1 MLFMTPKTDHST
13 TDQPDY
19 LQNPWVQLWGKPMR
33 VIGSKMAAMA
43 SNMPDPFGIR
53 REWMRQQ
60 ILLELRPWLDDDAR
74 THTKDDGTSVG
85 GRYYTYLKDKMQSAM
100 ASYPVAIQYDTKQM
114 LMHDQSMQAMLRGEQ
129 MVEYFRLTDEI
140 IRARYP
146 NDHGVLFRPEYN
158 HHFLTEESHAA
169 GRHGK
174 IVAMPVDEIVALF
187 ARPSHIKA
195 DEILDFPHIIITS
208 SHAQGET
215 LKDVTTITHGIEAM
229 ARDSEGKPLPH
240 GYRDKGITSG
250 QTLTI
255 YACDVEKS
263 PTLNAAQ
270 LLSRILELKKVAK
283 TGKPEKEFNGISPG
297 AKRIA
302 KLILKCMAE
311 DPSAISVDDPR
322 PMRDIAASAAKPI
335 TLRADAVHIAHHF
348 QLIGYS
354 KGGNVVSDAMRYLV
368 SELTAQN
375 TKGQNVFATHL
386 QTFERATHENG
397 RMTEHSVR
405 NLVRGIAV
413 MAIASVEVEMSDY
426 YKKHGVRRVAFN
438 NHHDLISAHH
448 DYEGT
453 RDDERWMIEGAKRE
467 GGHAPADMMGARAD
481 IKGYAHD
488 DPRVA
493 CRLKE
498 AFAPLYGKA
507 AISRVIFGA
516 DATKGHVTIEAATG
530 TTDQKIEAY
539 EGEIA
544 RAFEIVGLLGATL
557 HRHPNNGGR
566 FTIDVPNAN
575 FATDEK
581 ALTKLQ
587 KSFSYMRENTKGLVI
602 SQAILDED
610 IAEQLRFTQNQETP
624 TTRVSKVRR
633 AIAKVIGRNNAGDD
647 KTTAIGG

>member
-1 MLFMTPKTDHST
+1 MSFKTDHPNTPTPFPYSPFGLLL
-13 TDQPDY
+13 D
-19 LQNPWVQLWGKPMR
+19 KPMQ
-33 VIGSKMAAMA
+33 VMNSTAMA
-43 SNMPDPFGIR
+43 IVSKMPDPFGVR
-53 REWMRQQ
+53 ARWMREQ
-60 ILLELRPWLDDDAR
+60 ILLELGPWLDRDAA

-85 GRYYTYLKDKMQSAM
+85 GRYYTHLKNKMQKVM
-100 ASYPVAIQYDTKQM
+100 ESYPDAIQHGTKQV
-114 LMHDQSMQAMLRGEQ
+114 LMHDPSMQEMLRGEH
-129 MVEYFRLTDEI
+129 MVEYFRMIDAIMRE
-140 IRARYP
+140 RYP
-146 NDHGVLFRPEYN
+146 NDQGILFRPEYN
-158 HHFLTEESHAA
+158 HHFLTEESHAS
-169 GRHGK
+169 GGHGK
-174 IVAMPVDEIVALF
+174 IVAMPVDEIVKLF
-187 ARPSHIKA
+187 ARPKQA
-195 DEILDFPHIIITS
+195 KKGEMDDFPHIIVTS

-215 LKDVTTITHGIEAM
+215 LKDVTNITHGIEAL

-240 GYRDKGITSG
+240 GYRDKGIASG

-263 PTLNAAQ
+263 PMLNAAQ
-270 LLSRILELKKVAK
+270 LLSRILELKKVVK
-283 TGKPEKEFNGISPG
+283 TGKPEKEFNDISPG

-311 DPSAISVDDPR
+311 NPAMVDVDDPR
-322 PMRDIAASAAKPI
+322 PMRDIAVHATAPI
-335 TLRADAVHIAHHF
+335 ALRADAVHIAHHF

-368 SELTAQN
+368 SELTAKN
-375 TKGQNVFATHL
+375 AKGRDVFIKHEQSPTR
-386 QTFERATHENG
+386 QQGERTMSPDN
-397 RMTEHSVR
+397 VR

-413 MAIASVEVEMSDY
+413 MAIASVEVGMSDY
-426 YKKHGVRRVAFN
+426 YKQHGVRRVAFN

-448 DYEGT
+448 NYEGS
-453 RDDERWMIEGAKRE
+453 RDDERWMIEGVERE

-493 CRLKE
+493 RRLKE
-498 AFAPLYGKA
+498 AFAPNYGKA
-507 AISRVIFGA
+507 AIARVLFGEGA
-516 DATKGHVTIEAATG
+516 AKGHITIDPAAG

-544 RAFEIVGLLGATL
+544 RAFEIVGLIGATL

-587 KSFSYMRENTKGLVI
+587 KAFSYMRENTKGLVI

-624 TTRVSKVRR
+624 TTRVSKVTR
-633 AIAKVIGRNNAGDD
+633 AIGKAIGRNKSGDD
-647 KTTAIGG
+647 KATAIGG